1 MTGCYTIIRDTTGIC
16 PVQMQGESMFTEKN
30 RPLTDSLG
38 QIEHQTV
45 HTSQG
50 QVVDLDEVKAD
61 VVDSNGLAIVSEDEA
76 QLKEYIKKAISIDS
90 LVETFNDNAHATLLK
105 LLALQD
111 NKHPLKKG
119 GVGIAYRTDALI
131 MHCKMEFTAD
141 ENIVF
146 DAILG
151 TMSSFPENKV
161 YRIEPTSFLN
171 HSKYANPKYLY
182 SVFSKG
188 TKKLKERH
196 LVFEDLGPNGEDEI
210 SVPWFNILRYHNGK
224 GNNSESTAYI
234 EFVPSDFFKDLALCS
249 QLVHG
254 AYGALEVTTQ
264 LQGKY
269 TIALYWFLENKKNY
283 KEYPTATP
291 GVFTISMDE
300 LKHQFSIPE
309 SYNANDIKRRVLE
322 PAKASI
328 NEVEECDFTFDYSLR
343 KVAGESAG
351 YLFTI
356 KSKQYIEASE
366 AKMIEDKT
374 EDPLH
379 NQIKI
384 LMQTFYIELTDDE
397 IDRVYKYAKKL
408 GKDGMFMTQI
418 IMSFKQRLDDT
429 TQEPIADKVGYLC
442 KMIDIGSKTS
452 SQNRKNNNAFNHFQQ
467 NEYNFVELE
476 EQLLDN

>member
-1 MTGCYTIIRDTTGIC
+1 MFIR
-16 PVQMQGESMFTEKN
+16 KN
-30 RPLTDSLG
+30 EPLTDTLG

-45 HTSQG
+45 HTTEG
-50 QVVDLDEVKAD
+50 QIVDLDEVQAD
-61 VVDSNGLAIVSEDEA
+61 VVDTNGLAVISDDEQ
-76 QLKEYIKKAISIDS
+76 QLKEYVKNAISVDS
-90 LVETFNDNAHATLLK
+90 LVETFNDNAHETLLK

-151 TMSSFPENKV
+151 TMSSYPENKS
-161 YRIEPTSFLN
+161 YRIEPASFLN

-188 TKKLKERH
+188 TKKLKDRH
-196 LVFEDLGPNGEDEI
+196 LVFEDLGPDGEDEI
-210 SVPWFNILRYHNGK
+210 SVPWFQILRYHKGK
-224 GNNSESTAYI
+224 GNNSEASAYI

-291 GVFTISMDE
+291 GVFRISMEE

-322 PAKASI
+322 PAKNSI
-328 NEVEECDFTFDYSLR
+328 NEVEECDFTFDYKYR
-343 KVAGESAG
+343 KVDGDAG
-351 YLFTI
+351 YTFTI
-356 KSKQYIEASE
+356 TSKQYIEASE
-366 AKMIEDKT
+366 TKMIENKITDVLYEQISMLLKT
-374 EDPLH
+374 F
-379 NQIKI
+379 N
-384 LMQTFYIELTDDE
+384 IELTDDE
-397 IDRVYKYAKKL
+397 IGRVYKQAKKL
-408 GKDGMFMTQI
+408 NKDVMFMTQI
-418 IMSFKQRLDDT
+418 IMQFKQRFDDT
-429 TQEPIADKVGYLC
+429 TLEPIDDKVGYLC
-442 KMIDIGSKTS
+442 KMIQQGAKTASHISNRNNS
-452 SQNRKNNNAFNHFQQ
+452 SYNNFLHND
-467 NEYNFVELE
+467 YNYDELE

>member
-1 MTGCYTIIRDTTGIC
+1 MKNID
-16 PVQMQGESMFTEKN
+16 N

-45 HTSQG
+45 QTIAGNIVDHDEFLPE
-50 QVVDLDEVKAD
+50 VVDPTGITV
-61 VVDSNGLAIVSEDEA
+61 VSEDET
-76 QLKEYIKKAISIDS
+76 QLKGYIKNAITIDN
-90 LVETFNDNAHATLLK
+90 LVETFNDNAHETLLK

-161 YRIEPTSFLN
+161 YRIEPSSFQKY
-171 HSKYANPKYLY
+171 SKYKDEKHLY
-182 SVFSKG
+182 TVFNKG

-196 LVFEDLGPNGEDEI
+196 LVFEELGPNGEDEI
-210 SVPWFNILRYHNGK
+210 TVPWFNILRYHNGR
-224 GNNSESTAYI
+224 GNSKDSPAYI

-283 KEYPTATP
+283 KSYPAAVP
-291 GVFTISMDE
+291 GVFNISIED

-309 SYNANDIKRRVLE
+309 TYTTADIKRRVLE
-322 PAKASI
+322 PAKNSI
-328 NEVEECDFTFDYSLR
+328 NEVEECDFTFDYETV
-343 KVAGESAG
+343 KAEGATAG
-351 YLFTI
+351 YRF
-356 KSKQYIEASE
+356 KVQSKKYIEAKNQE
-366 AKMIEDKT
+366 IIEDKADKVLFEQVKMFLEASYIEMT
-374 EDPLH
+374 EDG
-379 NQIKI
+379 IA
-384 LMQTFYIELTDDE
+384 
-397 IDRVYKYAKKL
+397 RVCRHAKKL
-408 GKDGMFMTQI
+408 GKDGMYMMNI
-418 IMSFKQRLDDT
+418 ILAFKQRLDDT
-429 TQEPIADKVGYLC
+429 ALEPVEDKVGYLC
-442 KMIDIGSKTS
+442 KMIEQGAKS
-452 SQNRKNNNAFNHFQQ
+452 SPHGKRKNENSFGSFTQ
-467 NEYNFVELE
+467 NSYDFEDLE
-476 EQLLDN
+476 KRLLDN

>member
-1 MTGCYTIIRDTTGIC
+1 
-16 PVQMQGESMFTEKN
+16 MFNKN
-30 RPLTDSLG
+30 NEPLTDTLG

-45 HTSQG
+45 HTTQG
-50 QVVDLDEVKAD
+50 QIVDLDEVQAE
-61 VVDSNGLAIVSEDEA
+61 VVDSNGLAVASEDEQ

-90 LVETFNDNAHATLLK
+90 LVETFNDNAHTTLLK

-151 TMSSFPENKV
+151 TMSSFPESKS
-161 YRIEPTSFLN
+161 YRIEPANFLS

-188 TKKLKERH
+188 TKKLKDRH

-224 GNNSESTAYI
+224 GNSSENSAYI

-291 GVFTISMDE
+291 GVFSISTEE

-322 PAKASI
+322 PAKKSI
-328 NEVEECDFTFDYSLR
+328 NNVEECDFTFDYSLR
-343 KVAGESAG
+343 KVTGESAG

-356 KSKQYIEASE
+356 KSKQYIENAE
-366 AKMIEDKT
+366 TKMIEEKT
-374 EDPLH
+374 TDILYD
-379 NQIKI
+379 QIKMI
-384 LMQTFYIELTDDE
+384 VGTFYIDLSDDE
-397 IDRVYKYAKKL
+397 IERVYKRAKAL
-408 GKDGMFMTQI
+408 NKDGMYMTQI
-418 IMSFKQRLDDT
+418 IMAFKQRLDDT
-429 TQEPIADKVGYLC
+429 NLEPVEDKVGYLC
-442 KMIDIGSKTS
+442 KMIEQGNVMPQRTI
-452 SQNRKNNNAFNHFQQ
+452 QNRNSFNTFMQ
-467 NEYNFVELE
+467 NEYDYDELE
-476 EQLLDN
+476 KRLLDN

>member
-1 MTGCYTIIRDTTGIC
+1 MLLNSYRRKFNFMKKNLSILAVILMASSLVGITSCGETEVSEQPSTEDKYAGLEGTALDVAKASDMTLAELEAASKKEMEASNYTFKVVG
-16 PVQMQGESMFTEKN
+16 
-30 RPLTDSLG
+30 LTSTLA
-38 QIEHQTV
+38 
-45 HTSQG
+45 
-50 QVVDLDEVKAD
+50 KAMTKFAD
-61 VVDSNGLAIVSEDEA
+61 QYEWIVSEDEA

-196 LVFEDLGPNGEDEI
+196 LVFEELGPNGEDEI

-309 SYNANDIKRRVLE
+309 SYFVPPVYHISSFTSTTL
-322 PAKASI
+322 P
-328 NEVEECDFTFDYSLR
+328 EEL
-343 KVAGESAG
+343 K
-351 YLFTI
+351 
-356 KSKQYIEASE
+356 
-366 AKMIEDKT
+366 
-374 EDPLH
+374 
-379 NQIKI
+379 
-384 LMQTFYIELTDDE
+384 
-397 IDRVYKYAKKL
+397 
-408 GKDGMFMTQI
+408 
-418 IMSFKQRLDDT
+418 
-429 TQEPIADKVGYLC
+429 
-442 KMIDIGSKTS
+442 
-452 SQNRKNNNAFNHFQQ
+452 
-467 NEYNFVELE
+467 
-476 EQLLDN
+476 